1 MVELR
6 HMTPEL
12 YVTSQRRLRV
22 EMRPDEGSASLPP
35 ATSARIE
42 RSFNDSEGAGL
53 LHLATVEIK
62 TALGPTLA
70 FARGFAQRYFTQL
83 CHLGEPDIPQ
93 DTELVG
99 PPGDEEL
106 SAIVL
111 EAPPMR
117 GLEYLDAGVLRT
129 AWIELDTRVRAEASA
144 HGQGVRAYLHKKNP
158 LWRLVGRVTFHL
170 AENKQDEEHP
180 FAFLAT
186 YASSLSERGEAKHL
200 PLARALQEYA
210 GGSNRKRLVA
220 LLTPI
225 REASEHLPWVNDLV
239 EGGDIYHALAWTP
252 AEAHR
257 FLRDVPT
264 LETTGLVVRIPNWW
278 KADRPPRPQVSV
290 KVGGQQV
297 TSLNAHSLL
306 DFSISLTLGGET
318 LTESEKHE
326 LLASAGGLV
335 RLRGQ
340 WVEADGEKLAA
351 ALAHWTSVESQ
362 ARSGGISFFEGMR
375 LLAGTGRTNDAIG
388 EGPGQVK
395 EWSGVEPGDWLRD
408 LLARVRNPEAES
420 DVLAQDLRATLRPYQ
435 TAGVK
440 WLALLTSLGLG
451 ACLAD
456 DMGLGKTIQVLAL
469 LLHLRSQDA
478 RGAKGSTGMRSGA
491 DRDGE
496 SSAGPDAGLRVP
508 SLIVA
513 PASLIGNWKSEL
525 ERFAPALSLFVAHP
539 SETSI
544 DLNNERAL
552 DSALAGMDLVITT
565 YGVVTRTAV
574 LRDRRWRVLV
584 LDEAQAIKNAGS
596 QQARAV
602 KQLGAAGRIALTGTP
617 VENRLSDLW
626 SLFDFLNPGLLGD
639 ARAFART
646 AKSLAERTDQP
657 YAPLRRLVQPYILR
671 RLKTDKRVIADL
683 PEKTEVRA
691 FCGLTREQAALYEQR
706 VRELAQ
712 KLEQTEGIQ
721 RRGMVLA
728 YLMQLKQICN
738 HPAQWEGQ
746 GGYTEGRS
754 GKFERLTTLCEELA
768 ERQERVLVFTQFREI
783 TEPLAQRLG
792 EVFGRPG
799 LVLHGGTAVSKR
811 RALVDDF
818 QREDGPPFFVLS
830 LKAGGT
836 GLNLTAASHVIHFD
850 RWWNP
855 AVENQATDRAF
866 RIGQKRNVL
875 VQKFVCRG
883 TVEEKIDALIEG
895 KSGLARDLLDQGG
908 EQLLTEMND
917 EDLLRIVALDI
928 HKACDA

>member
-1 MVELR
+1 
-6 HMTPEL
+6 
-12 YVTSQRRLRV
+12 
-22 EMRPDEGSASLPP
+22 
-35 ATSARIE
+35 
-42 RSFNDSEGAGL
+42 
-53 LHLATVEIK
+53 
-62 TALGPTLA
+62 
-70 FARGFAQRYFTQL
+70 
-83 CHLGEPDIPQ
+83 
-93 DTELVG
+93 
-99 PPGDEEL
+99 
-106 SAIVL
+106 
-111 EAPPMR
+111 
-117 GLEYLDAGVLRT
+117 
-129 AWIELDTRVRAEASA
+129 
-144 HGQGVRAYLHKKNP
+144 
-158 LWRLVGRVTFHL
+158 
-170 AENKQDEEHP
+170 
-180 FAFLAT
+180 
-186 YASSLSERGEAKHL
+186 
-200 PLARALQEYA
+200 
-210 GGSNRKRLVA
+210 
-220 LLTPI
+220 
-225 REASEHLPWVNDLV
+225 
-239 EGGDIYHALAWTP
+239 
-252 AEAHR
+252 
-257 FLRDVPT
+257 
-264 LETTGLVVRIPNWW
+264 
-278 KADRPPRPQVSV
+278 
-290 KVGGQQV
+290 
-297 TSLNAHSLL
+297 
-306 DFSISLTLGGET
+306 
-318 LTESEKHE
+318 
-326 LLASAGGLV
+326 
-335 RLRGQ
+335 
-340 WVEADGEKLAA
+340 
-351 ALAHWTSVESQ
+351 
-362 ARSGGISFFEGMR
+362 
-375 LLAGTGRTNDAIG
+375 
-388 EGPGQVK
+388 
-395 EWSGVEPGDWLRD
+395 
-408 LLARVRNPEAES
+408 VRNPEAES
-420 DVLAQDLRATLRPYQ
+420 DILAQGLRATLRPYQ

-478 RGAKGSTGMRSGA
+478 R
-491 DRDGE
+491 
-496 SSAGPDAGLRVP
+496 SALDPASMGRHAGLRVP

-513 PASLIGNWKSEL
+513 PASLIGNWKSEI
-525 ERFAPALSLFVAHP
+525 ERFSPGLSLFVAHP

-544 DLNNERAL
+544 DLSNEQAF

-565 YGVVTRTAV
+565 YGVVTRTPA
-574 LRDRRWRVLV
+574 LRDRRWRLLV

-602 KQLGAAGRIALTGTP
+602 KQLGAASRIALTGTP

-646 AKSLAERTDQP
+646 AKSLADRTDQP

-706 VRELAQ
+706 VQELAK

-799 LVLHGGTAVSKR
+799 LVLHGGTAVAKR

-875 VQKFVCRG
+875 VHKFVCRG

-917 EDLLRIVALDI
+917 DDLLRIVALDI

>member
-1 MVELR
+1 MI
-6 HMTPEL
+6 PEL
-12 YVTSQRRLRV
+12 YVTSQRTLRV

-42 RSFNDSEGAGL
+42 RAFNDGEGTGL
-53 LHLATVEIK
+53 LHLSTIEIK
-62 TALGPTLA
+62 AALGPTLT
-70 FARGFAQRYFTQL
+70 FARGFAQRYITQL
-83 CHLGEPDIPQ
+83 CHIGDPDIAQ
-93 DTELVG
+93 DTPLVAQ
-99 PPGDEEL
+99 PSEEEL
-106 SAIVL
+106 SAMVL

-117 GLEYLDAGVLRT
+117 GLEYLDAETLRT
-129 AWIELDTRVRAEASA
+129 AWLELDKQVRHEASA
-144 HGQGVRAYLHKKNP
+144 QGQGLRAYLHAKNP

-186 YASSLSERGEAKHL
+186 YASGLSDRGAAKHL

-220 LLTPI
+220 LLTPV
-225 REASEHLPWVNDLV
+225 REASEHLTWVQDLV
-239 EGGDIYHALAWTP
+239 EIGDIYQALAWTP

-257 FLRDVPT
+257 FLRDIPI
-264 LETTGLVVRIPNWW
+264 LETSGLIVRIPNWW

-297 TSLNAHSLL
+297 TSLGADSLL
-306 DFSISLTLGGET
+306 DFSVAVTLGGEP
-318 LTESEKHE
+318 LTESEKRE
-326 LLASAGGLV
+326 LLSSTGGLM

-351 ALAHWTSVESQ
+351 ALAHWESVETR

-375 LLAGTGRTNDAIG
+375 LLAGDNRSSDAIA
-388 EGPGQVK
+388 EASEPLR

-408 LLARVRNPEAES
+408 LLARIRNPGCES
-420 DVLAQDLRATLRPYQ
+420 AIATPDLRATLRPYQ
-435 TAGVK
+435 MAGVK

-456 DMGLGKTIQVLAL
+456 DMGLGKTIQVLTL

-478 RGAKGSTGMRSGA
+478 RGATDPAGSRPRTHHDVGI
-491 DRDGE
+491 
-496 SSAGPDAGLRVP
+496 RVP

-513 PASLIGNWKSEL
+513 PASLIGNWKSEI
-525 ERFAPALSLFVAHP
+525 ERFAPALSFFIAHP
-539 SETSI
+539 SGTSI
-544 DLNNERAL
+544 DLSDERAL
-552 DSALAGMDLVITT
+552 DAALAGTDVVITT
-565 YGVVTRTAV
+565 YGVVTRSQA
-574 LRDRRWRVLV
+574 LRDRRWRLLV
-584 LDEAQAIKNAGS
+584 LDEAQAIKNSGS
-596 QQARAV
+596 QQARTV
-602 KQLGAAGRIALTGTP
+602 KQLGAAARIALTGTP

-639 ARAFART
+639 ARGFARA

-671 RLKTDKRVIADL
+671 RLKTDKQVITDL

-691 FCGLTREQAALYEQR
+691 FCGLTREQAAIYEQR
-706 VRELAQ
+706 VQELAM
-712 KLEQTEGIQ
+712 KLAQTEGIQ

-746 GGYTEGRS
+746 GGYTASRS
-754 GKFERLTTLCEELA
+754 GKFERLAAICEELA

-783 TEPLAQRLG
+783 TEPLSQRLG

-875 VQKFVCRG
+875 VHKFVCRG
-883 TVEEKIDALIEG
+883 TVEEKIDALMEA

-908 EQLLTEMND
+908 EQLLTEMSD
-917 EDLLRIVALDI
+917 EDLLRTVALDI

>member
-1 MVELR
+1 
-6 HMTPEL
+6 MTPEL
-12 YVTSQRRLRV
+12 YVTSQHKLRV
-22 EMRPDEGSASLPP
+22 EMRADEDSSVLPP

-42 RSFNDSEGAGL
+42 RAFNDGEGAGL
-53 LHLATVEIK
+53 LHLATIEIK
-62 TALGPTLA
+62 TKLGPTLA
-70 FARGFAQRYFTQL
+70 FARSFAQRYFTQL
-83 CHLGEPDIPQ
+83 CHLGDPDVSQ
-93 DTELVG
+93 ATELIA
-99 PPGDEEL
+99 PPGEEEL

-117 GLEYLDAGVLRT
+117 GLEYLDAAALKT
-129 AWIELDTRVRAEASA
+129 AWFELDAQVRLEVST
-144 HGQGVRAYLHKKNP
+144 HGKGVRAYLHEKNP

-170 AENKQDEEHP
+170 AENKRDEEHP

-186 YASSLSERGEAKHL
+186 YASGLSERGEARHL
-200 PLARALQEYA
+200 PLARALQEY
-210 GGSNRKRLVA
+210 GGESNRRRLIA

-225 REASEHLPWVNDLV
+225 RDASEQVPWVKDLV
-239 EGGDIYHALAWTP
+239 EAGDIYQALAWTP
-252 AEAHR
+252 AEAHQL
-257 FLRDVPT
+257 LRDVPT
-264 LETTGLVVRIPNWW
+264 LETSGLIVRIPNWW
-278 KADRPPRPQVSV
+278 KADRPPRPQVSI

-297 TSLNAHSLL
+297 TSLGADSLL
-306 DFSISLTLGGET
+306 DFSISLTLGGEA
-318 LTESEKHE
+318 LTEAEKRD
-326 LLASAGGLV
+326 LLSSAGGLV

-340 WVEADGEKLAA
+340 WVEADGERLAA
-351 ALAHWTSVESQ
+351 ALAHWKSVEAK

-375 LLAGTGRTNDAIG
+375 LLAGASRTNDTIG
-388 EGPGQVK
+388 ETPGPVK
-395 EWSGVEPGDWLRD
+395 EWSGIEPGDGLRD
-408 LLARVRNPEAES
+408 LLARLRNPDAES
-420 DVLAQDLRATLRPYQ
+420 DLLAQDLRASLRPYQ
-435 TAGVK
+435 MAGVK

-478 RGAKGSTGMRSGA
+478 HGAKDSARVRSHT
-491 DRDGE
+491 DRVV
-496 SSAGPDAGLRVP
+496 GLRVP

-513 PASLIGNWKSEL
+513 PASLISNWKSEL
-525 ERFAPALSLFVAHP
+525 ERFSPALSLFVAHP

-544 DLNNERAL
+544 ELSDERAL
-552 DSALAGMDLVITT
+552 DDALAGMDLAITT
-565 YGVVTRTAV
+565 YGVVARTPA
-574 LRDRRWRVLV
+574 LRGRRWRLLV
-584 LDEAQAIKNAGS
+584 LDEVQAIKNAGS

-602 KQLGAAGRIALTGTP
+602 KQLAAAGRIALTGTP

-646 AKSLAERTDQP
+646 AKTLAERAEQP

-706 VRELAQ
+706 VRELAR
-712 KLEQTEGIQ
+712 KLEHAEGIQ

-754 GKFERLTTLCEELA
+754 GKFERLSTLCEELA

-783 TEPLAQRLG
+783 SEPLAERLG

-799 LVLHGGTAVSKR
+799 LVLHGGTAVAKR

-818 QREDGPPFFVLS
+818 QRENGPPFFVLS

-875 VQKFVCRG
+875 VHKFICRG

-917 EDLLRIVALDI
+917 DDLLRTVALDI

>member
-1 MVELR
+1 
-6 HMTPEL
+6 MTPEL
-12 YVTSQRRLRV
+12 YVTSHGALRV
-22 EMRPDEGSASLPP
+22 EMRAEEGSDSLPA

-42 RSFNDSEGAGL
+42 RAFNDGAGAGL
-53 LHLATVEIK
+53 LQLATTEIK
-62 TALGPTLA
+62 TAIGPTLA

-83 CHLGEPDIPQ
+83 CHMGEPAIAQGMP
-93 DTELVG
+93 LVE
-99 PPGDEEL
+99 PPGEEQL
-106 SAIVL
+106 AAIVL
-111 EAPPMR
+111 EVPPMR
-117 GLEYLDAGVLRT
+117 GLEYLDALVLRT
-129 AWIELDTRVRAEASA
+129 AWLELDTQVRLEAGA
-144 HGQGVRAYLHKKNP
+144 HGLGVRAYLHKKNP

-186 YASSLSERGEAKHL
+186 YASGLSERGETKHL
-200 PLARALQEYA
+200 PLARALQEYS
-210 GGSNRKRLVA
+210 GGSNRKQLVA

-225 REASEHLPWVNDLV
+225 REASEHLPWVHDLV
-239 EGGDIYHALAWTP
+239 EGSDVYHALAWTP

-257 FLRDVPT
+257 FLRDIPI
-264 LETTGLVVRIPNWW
+264 LETSGLIVRIPNWW
-278 KADRPPRPQVSV
+278 KPDRPPRPQVSI

-297 TSLNAHSLL
+297 ASLGADSLL
-306 DFSISLTLGGET
+306 EFSLSLTLGGEA
-318 LTESEKHE
+318 LTESEKQE
-326 LLASAGGLV
+326 LLSSAGGLV

-351 ALAHWTSVESQ
+351 ALAHWQSVETE
-362 ARSGGISFFEGMR
+362 ARSGGMTFFEGMR
-375 LLAGTGRTNDAIG
+375 LLSGTNKANEAVG
-388 EGPGQVK
+388 ETSETVK
-395 EWSGVEPGDWLRD
+395 QWSGVEAGDGLRD
-408 LLARVRNPEAES
+408 LLARLRHPEAES
-420 DVLAQDLRATLRPYQ
+420 AILAQDLRATLRPYQ
-435 TAGVK
+435 MSGVK

-478 RGAKGSTGMRSGA
+478 RGATDSSGPQSDMRQEVGF
-491 DRDGE
+491 
-496 SSAGPDAGLRVP
+496 RVP

-513 PASLIGNWKSEL
+513 PASLIGNWKSEI
-525 ERFAPALSLFVAHP
+525 ERFAPGLSIFVAHA

-544 DLNNERAL
+544 DLSDERAL
-552 DSALAGMDLVITT
+552 EAALAGVDVAITT
-565 YGVVTRTAV
+565 YGVVTRSQA
-574 LRDRRWRVLV
+574 LRARRWRLLV

-602 KQLGAAGRIALTGTP
+602 KRLGAAGRIALTGTP

-626 SLFDFLNPGLLGD
+626 SLFDFLNPGLLGE

-646 AKSLAERTDQP
+646 AKNLAERTDQP
-657 YAPLRRLVQPYILR
+657 FAPLRRLVQPYILR

-683 PEKTEVRA
+683 PEKTEVKA

-706 VRELAQ
+706 VQELAK
-712 KLEQTEGIQ
+712 KLGQSEGIQ

-746 GGYTEGRS
+746 GGYTADRS
-754 GKFERLTTLCEELA
+754 GKFERLSTLCEELA
-768 ERQERVLVFTQFREI
+768 QRQERVLVFTQFREI
-783 TEPLAQRLG
+783 TAPLAHCLA

-799 LVLHGGTAVSKR
+799 LVLHGGTAVAKR

-883 TVEEKIDALIEG
+883 TVEEKIDALMEA
-895 KSGLARDLLDQGG
+895 KSGLARDLLDEGG

-917 EDLLRIVALDI
+917 DELLRIVALDI

>member
-1 MVELR
+1 
-6 HMTPEL
+6 MTPEL
-12 YVTSQRRLRV
+12 FVTSQHKLRV
-22 EMRPDEGSASLPP
+22 EMRPDEDSSALPP

-42 RSFNDSEGAGL
+42 RAFNDGEGAGL
-53 LHLATVEIK
+53 LHLATFEIK
-62 TALGPTLA
+62 TTLGATLA
-70 FARGFAQRYFTQL
+70 FARDFAQQYFTQL
-83 CHLGEPDIPQ
+83 CHLGDPDVSQ
-93 DTELVG
+93 ETELVT
-99 PPGDEEL
+99 PPGEEEL
-106 SAIVL
+106 SAKVL
-111 EAPPMR
+111 DAPPMR
-117 GLEYLDAGVLRT
+117 GLEYLDAGALKT
-129 AWIELDTRVRAEASA
+129 AWLELDARVRLEVST
-144 HGQGVRAYLHKKNP
+144 HGKGVRAYLHEKNP

-186 YASSLSERGEAKHL
+186 YASGLSERGEAKHL

-225 REASEHLPWVNDLV
+225 REASEHVPWVQDLV
-239 EGGDIYHALAWTP
+239 EAGDIYQALAWTP

-264 LETTGLVVRIPNWW
+264 LETSGLIVRIPNWW
-278 KADRPPRPQVSV
+278 KADRPPRPQVSAKIGQQV
-290 KVGGQQV
+290 VGGRQV
-297 TSLNAHSLL
+297 TSLSADSLL
-306 DFSISLTLGGET
+306 DFSISLTLGGEA
-318 LTESEKHE
+318 LTEAEKRE
-326 LLASAGGLV
+326 LLSSAGGLV

-340 WVEADGEKLAA
+340 WVEADGERLAA
-351 ALAHWTSVESQ
+351 ALAHWKSVETQ

-375 LLAGTGRTNDAIG
+375 LLAGASRTNDTSG
-388 EGPGQVK
+388 EAPAPVR

-408 LLARVRNPEAES
+408 LLARLRNPEAES
-420 DVLAQDLRATLRPYQ
+420 DVLAQGLRATLRPYQ
-435 TAGVK
+435 MAGVK

-469 LLHLRSQDA
+469 LLHLRSQEA
-478 RGAKGSTGMRSGA
+478 S
-491 DRDGE
+491 
-496 SSAGPDAGLRVP
+496 RVP

-513 PASLIGNWKSEL
+513 PASLISNWKSEL
-525 ERFAPALSLFVAHP
+525 ERFSPALSLFVAHP

-544 DLNNERAL
+544 DLSDERAL
-552 DSALAGMDLVITT
+552 DDALAGMDVAITT
-565 YGVVTRTAV
+565 YGVVTRTPA
-574 LRDRRWRVLV
+574 LRGRRWRLLV
-584 LDEAQAIKNAGS
+584 LDEAQAVKNAGS

-602 KQLGAAGRIALTGTP
+602 KQLAAAGRIALTGTP

-706 VRELAQ
+706 VQELAK
-712 KLEQTEGIQ
+712 KLEHTEGIQ

-746 GGYTEGRS
+746 GGYTDGRS
-754 GKFERLTTLCEELA
+754 GKFERLSALCEELA
-768 ERQERVLVFTQFREI
+768 ERQERVLVFTQFREM

-875 VQKFVCRG
+875 VHKFVCRG

-917 EDLLRIVALDI
+917 DDLLRTVALDI
-928 HKACDA
+928 HKACAA

>member
-1 MVELR
+1 
-6 HMTPEL
+6 MTPEL
-12 YVTSQRRLRV
+12 YVTSQHRLRV
-22 EMRPDEGSASLPP
+22 EMRPDEGSVALPP
-35 ATSARIE
+35 TTAARIE
-42 RSFNDSEGAGL
+42 RAFNDGEGAGL
-53 LHLATVEIK
+53 LHLATIEIK
-62 TALGPTLA
+62 TALGPSLA

-83 CHLGEPDIPQ
+83 CHMGEPDIPQ
-93 DTELVG
+93 ATELIAS
-99 PPGDEEL
+99 PSEEEL

-111 EAPPMR
+111 EAPSSR
-117 GLEYLDAGVLRT
+117 GLEYLDTGALRT
-129 AWIELDTRVRAEASA
+129 AWVELDTRVRVEASA
-144 HGQGVRAYLHKKNP
+144 QGQGVRAYLHKKNT

-186 YASSLSERGEAKHL
+186 YASGLSERGEAKHL

-225 REASEHLPWVNDLV
+225 REASEHLPWVRDLV
-239 EGGDIYHALAWTP
+239 EGGDIYRALAWTP

-264 LETTGLVVRIPNWW
+264 LETIGLIVRIPNWW

-297 TSLNAHSLL
+297 TSLGAHSLL
-306 DFSISLTLGGET
+306 DFSLSLTLGGET
-318 LTESEKHE
+318 LTESEKRE
-326 LLASAGGLV
+326 LLSSAGGLV

-351 ALAHWTSVESQ
+351 ALAHWKSVETEAS
-362 ARSGGISFFEGMR
+362 SGGISFFEGMR
-375 LLAGTGRTNDAIG
+375 LLAGTNRANDAIG
-388 EGPGQVK
+388 EASGPVR

-420 DVLAQDLRATLRPYQ
+420 DILAQGLRATLRPYQ
-435 TAGVK
+435 MAGVK

-469 LLHLRSQDA
+469 LLHLRSLDA
-478 RGAKGSTGMRSGA
+478 SGAKDSADMR
-491 DRDGE
+491 
-496 SSAGPDAGLRVP
+496 LRVP

-525 ERFAPALSLFVAHP
+525 ERFSPALSLFIAHP
-539 SETSI
+539 SESSI
-544 DLNNERAL
+544 DLNDERAL
-552 DSALAGMDLVITT
+552 DAALAGTDVAITT
-565 YGVVTRTAV
+565 YGVVTRTPV
-574 LRDRRWRVLV
+574 LRDRRWRLLV

-602 KQLGAAGRIALTGTP
+602 KQLSAAGRIALTGTP

-646 AKSLAERTDQP
+646 AKNLAERTGQP
-657 YAPLRRLVQPYILR
+657 FAPLRRLVQPYILR

-706 VRELAQ
+706 VQELAK

-754 GKFERLTTLCEELA
+754 GKFERLTALCEELA

-783 TEPLAQRLG
+783 TEPLAQLLR

-811 RALVDDF
+811 RALVEDF

>member
-1 MVELR
+1 
-6 HMTPEL
+6 MTPEL

-22 EMRPDEGSASLPP
+22 EMRPDEGSTALPA

-42 RSFNDSEGAGL
+42 RAFNDGEGAGL
-53 LHLATVEIK
+53 LHLATIEVK
-62 TALGPTLA
+62 TALGATLA
-70 FARGFAQRYFTQL
+70 FARDFAQRYFTQL
-83 CHLGEPDIPQ
+83 CHLGEPEVSQ
-93 DTELVG
+93 ETELVA
-99 PPGDEEL
+99 PPGDDEL

-117 GLEYLDAGVLRT
+117 GLEYLDAGALRT
-129 AWIELDTRVRAEASA
+129 AWSELDARVRLEVRA
-144 HGQGVRAYLHKKNP
+144 HGQGVRAFLHEKNP

-170 AENKQDEEHP
+170 AENKQDEQHP

-186 YASSLSERGEAKHL
+186 YASGLSERGEAKHL
-200 PLARALQEYA
+200 PLARALQDHA
-210 GGSNRKRLVA
+210 GASNRKRLVA

-225 REASEHLPWVNDLV
+225 REASEHVPWVQDLV
-239 EGGDIYHALAWTP
+239 EAGDIYQALARTQ

-297 TSLNAHSLL
+297 TSLGAHSLL

-318 LTESEKHE
+318 LTESEKRG
-326 LLASAGGLV
+326 LLSSAGGLE
-335 RLRGQ
+335 RRRGQ
-340 WVEADGEKLAA
+340 WVEADAEILAA
-351 ALAHWTSVESQ
+351 ALAHWTNVETQ

-375 LLAGTGRTNDAIG
+375 LLAGASRTNDSITEA
-388 EGPGQVK
+388 PVR

-408 LLARVRNPEAES
+408 LLARLRNPEAEGEI
-420 DVLAQDLRATLRPYQ
+420 VAQGLRATLRPYQ
-435 TAGVK
+435 MAGVK

-469 LLHLRSQDA
+469 LLHLRAQDA
-478 RGAKGSTGMRSGA
+478 RGAKDSAGMRSRTG
-491 DRDGE
+491 R
-496 SSAGPDAGLRVP
+496 DAGLRVP

-513 PASLIGNWKSEL
+513 PASLISNWKSEL
-525 ERFAPALSLFVAHP
+525 ERFSPALSLFVAHP

-544 DLNNERAL
+544 DLNDERAL
-552 DSALAGMDLVITT
+552 EAALAGMDVAITT
-565 YGVVTRTAV
+565 YGVVARTPA
-574 LRDRRWRVLV
+574 LRDRRWRLLV

-602 KQLGAAGRIALTGTP
+602 KQLVAASRIALTGTP

-626 SLFDFLNPGLLGD
+626 SLFDFLNPGLLGE
-639 ARAFART
+639 ARVFART
-646 AKSLAERTDQP
+646 TKNLADRTDQP

-671 RLKTDKRVIADL
+671 RLKTDKRVIVDL

-691 FCGLTREQAALYEQR
+691 FCGLTQEQAVLYEQR
-706 VRELAQ
+706 VHELAK
-712 KLEQTEGIQ
+712 KLEHSEGIQ
-721 RRGMVLA
+721 RRGLVLA

-754 GKFERLTTLCEELA
+754 GKFERLGALCEELA

-783 TEPLAQRLG
+783 TEPLAHSLG
-792 EVFGRPG
+792 EVFGRAG

-875 VQKFVCRG
+875 VHKFVCRG
-883 TVEEKIDALIEG
+883 TVEERIDSLIESKQQLAG
-895 KSGLARDLLDQGG
+895 DFLSGGADM
-908 EQLLTEMND
+908 LLTEMKD
-917 EDLLRIVALDI
+917 EELLKLVALDLSAAM
-928 HKACDA
+928 KEA